1 MTRNLLLTF
10 ALIGVITPCSFA
22 QKTLLVSVDKTICP
36 TATFS
41 SIQDAVNH
49 ASSGDTINV
58 CPGTY
63 VEQVTI
69 DEKPSGIT
77 IRGLRVADRGRA
89 LIKPNSIKLVDDF
102 LNVAAILVTEV
113 KDITI
118 DNISVDMSS
127 SNFSS
132 ELCNAEIGLNGI
144 FFREASGTIRN
155 SAVANVFATNCTVPL
170 VGGVSNGIAGFSDR
184 GDTVLVENNDV
195 RIFGQAGIFFFTA
208 GGEDAKVTVSG
219 NNIFDV
225 PVRGAMEAG
234 IIAGTN
240 NSVVSHN
247 QITMGRCILSMAD
260 CAANPNFG
268 IFVFQQEGILVSNNV
283 LSGAQTGIALS
294 SNRDGRVTNNLISD
308 IDTLDGVDFRADLG
322 VPSTGNEIS
331 GNIFR
336 NMSSETQSAAVKATT
351 PGNSIFGNTV
361 NDAYA
366 GVLFV
371 SGNNVGKNIYY
382 NTDITQKQIRNPPDP
397 ASAITARPALRAD

>member
-1 MTRNLLLTF
+1 
-10 ALIGVITPCSFA
+10 
-22 QKTLLVSVDKTICP
+22 
-36 TATFS
+36 
-41 SIQDAVNH
+41 
-49 ASSGDTINV
+49 
-58 CPGTY
+58 
-63 VEQVTI
+63 
-69 DEKPSGIT
+69 
-77 IRGLRVADRGRA
+77 
-89 LIKPNSIKLVDDF
+89 
-102 LNVAAILVTEV
+102 
-113 KDITI
+113 
-118 DNISVDMSS
+118 
-127 SNFSS
+127 
-132 ELCNAEIGLNGI
+132 
-144 FFREASGTIRN
+144 
-155 SAVANVFATNCTVPL
+155 
-170 VGGVSNGIAGFSDR
+170 
-184 GDTVLVENNDV
+184 
-195 RIFGQAGIFFFTA
+195 
-208 GGEDAKVTVSG
+208 
-219 NNIFDV
+219 
-225 PVRGAMEAG
+225 
-234 IIAGTN
+234 
-240 NSVVSHN
+240 
-247 QITMGRCILSMAD
+247 MAD